1 MRYLKYAI
9 LLFMVILL
17 PVVIRD
23 EFGFGTA
30 WFCKYLCPLG
40 AFYSFLQNVGEKDMT
55 FGELMEKAKII

>member
-1 MRYLKYAI
+1 
-9 LLFMVILL
+9 MVILL

-23 EFGFGTA
+23 EFGFGTT

-40 AFYSFLQNVGEKDMT
+40 TFYSFLQNVGEKDMT